1 MDWFVWS
8 CKLTKHCSGLAAECG
23 VRAQGRNYQLADLDN
38 EIQLKEEELSVRL
51 KAMRDEALRRF
62 EAINGPSS
70 LHSLHAHIGRNN
82 NTFVDSVRIQFQSPD
97 DFIARWLDGLKD
109 EVLENKEVIARRRRF
124 GDRKR
129 TVELIP
135 EMLQD
140 DFLKS
145 YIYLFLERNF
155 YRNFV
160 GRVRAKPEECLWQL
174 WFGPGNLCWG
184 LFISPAHRLGE
195 WTNDKSQM
203 RREQYHYWTIG
214 HVMATGLVVPDN
226 EEPMKFGSVANFLQF
241 YETVLARVSNSE
253 YEKQISKRYL
263 DYAKSSLAP
272 QDVPLLIPELRY
284 AGKETKHLY
293 RLDFCVLNPFAMQM
307 VGFEIS
313 PASSHMAIAGIKSK
327 TQVELNAGLAEKWA
341 KESDKR
347 NRYFKDFGISIVT
360 FSDPELDDID
370 ECFRSIVSAIEE
382 RPKHK
387 VTLAGAE
394 TALQEAFGAIEL

>member
-1 MDWFVWS
+1 MLPQKVTPTLKSPD
-8 CKLTKHCSGLAAECG
+8 EG
-23 VRAQGRNYQLADLDN
+23 VRAQKGTHQLADLNN
-38 EIQLKEEELSVRL
+38 EIQLKEEELSARL
-51 KAMRDEALRRF
+51 KSMRDEALQRF
-62 EAINGPSS
+62 QVINGASS
-70 LHSLHAHIGRNN
+70 LHKLHAHIGRNN
-82 NTFVDSVRIQFQSPD
+82 NTFVDSVRMQFQSPD
-97 DFIARWLDGLKD
+97 DFIAQWLDGLKN
-109 EVLENKEVIARRRRF
+109 EIFENCEAIARRRRF
-124 GDRKR
+124 GDMKR

-140 DFLKS
+140 NFLKE

-174 WFGPGNLCWG
+174 WFGPGNLSWG

-214 HVMATGLVVPDN
+214 HVMESGLVVPDS
-226 EEPMKFGSVANFLQF
+226 EEPMKFSSMGNFLQF
-241 YETVLARVSNSE
+241 YEAVLARVSNSD
-253 YEKQISKRYL
+253 YEKQISKKFLGYVRN
-263 DYAKSSLAP
+263 SPSP
-272 QDVPLLIPELRY
+272 EEVPLLIPELRY

-293 RLDFCVLNPFAMQM
+293 RLDFCVLNPFTMKM

-327 TQVELNAGLAEKWA
+327 TQVQLNAGLAGKWA

-347 NRYFKDFGISIVT
+347 NRYFTDFGISVVT
-360 FSDPELDDID
+360 FSDPELRDINA
-370 ECFRSIVSAIEE
+370 CFGAIVSAIEE
-382 RPKHK
+382 RPKYN
-387 VTLAGAE
+387 VTLGSAE
-394 TALQEAFGAIEL
+394 TALQEAFGAI